1 MNLLFGIRT
10 FCTSAIVGDDPIIG
24 LKTIAF
30 AFNFGIGDESTDDD
44 TGRDDVIGCGDLID
58 G

>member
-30 AFNFGIGDESTDDD
+30 AFNFGIGEDNTDDD
-44 TGRDDVIGCGDLID
+44 TGRDDVIGCCDLI
-58 G
+58 GG

>member
-10 FCTSAIVGDDPIIG
+10 FCTSVTVGDDPIIG

-30 AFNFGIGDESTDDD
+30 AFNFGIGDERTDDV
-44 TGRDDVIGCGDLID
+44 TCRDDVIGCGDLID

>member
-10 FCTSAIVGDDPIIG
+10 FCTSVTVGDDPIIG

-30 AFNFGIGDESTDDD
+30 AFNLGIGDDSTDDV
-44 TGRDDVIGCGDLID
+44 TGRDDVIGCCDLI
-58 G
+58 GC